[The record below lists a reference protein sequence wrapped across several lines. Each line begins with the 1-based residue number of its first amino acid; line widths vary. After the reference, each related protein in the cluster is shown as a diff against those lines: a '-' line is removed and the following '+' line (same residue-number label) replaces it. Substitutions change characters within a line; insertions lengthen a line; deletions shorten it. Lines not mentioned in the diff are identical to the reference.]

1 MIGEIR
7 DDSKLTTAEIM
18 NPATPRSQY
27 QNRPSNMT
35 TQVAEHPLDLEANG
49 DTEMRRDAAAAGTVV
64 DAPLR
69 TADRM
74 QESRDMQETEDSQ
87 RTRDINATQN
97 LQGTQNI
104 EGTQNVQG
112 TRDIM
117 PDQKLQSDRPGQL
130 FPDNELNQFRARW
143 DKAQILFVDEP
154 RAAVEQA
161 DSLVAT
167 VVTRIAEQ
175 FAAER
180 ADLEHQ
186 WDRGDNV
193 STEDLRQAL
202 RRYRGFFDR
211 LLAF

>member
-7 DDSKLTTAEIM
+7 DEAKLTTAEIA

-27 QNRPSNMT
+27 QGKNT
-35 TQVAEHPLDLEANG
+35 DTQVIDRSRDVEGNPIANR
-49 DTEMRRDAAAAGTVV
+49 DRETTRDAGST
-64 DAPLR
+64 P
-69 TADRM
+69 T
-74 QESRDMQETEDSQ
+74 
-87 RTRDINATQN
+87 
-97 LQGTQNI
+97 I
-104 EGTQNVQG
+104 EG
-112 TRDIM
+112 TRDIV
-117 PDQKLQSDRPGQL
+117 PDQKSQNDRPGPL
-130 FPDNELNQFRARW
+130 FPENELNEFRTRW
-143 DKAQILFVDEP
+143 DKAQIGFVDEP

-167 VVTRIAEQ
+167 VVKRIAEQ

-180 ADLEHQ
+180 AELEHQ

-202 RRYRGFFDR
+202 RRYRSFFDR

>member
-7 DDSKLTTAEIM
+7 DEPKLTTAEIA

-27 QNRPSNMT
+27 QNKNSYT
-35 TQVAEHPLDLEANG
+35 DTQVIDEPRDVEAN
-49 DTEMRRDAAAAGTVV
+49 RDVETTRDVAAAR
-64 DAPLR
+64 P
-69 TADRM
+69 
-74 QESRDMQETEDSQ
+74 
-87 RTRDINATQN
+87 
-97 LQGTQNI
+97 I
-104 EGTQNVQG
+104 EG
-112 TRDIM
+112 TRDIV
-117 PDQKLQSDRPGQL
+117 PNQQLQNDRPGQL
-130 FPDNELNQFRARW
+130 FPDNELNDFRARW
-143 DKAQILFVDEP
+143 DKAQIGFVDEP

-167 VVTRIAEQ
+167 VVKRIAEQ

-180 ADLEHQ
+180 AELEHQ

-202 RRYRGFFDR
+202 RRYRSFFDR

>member
-7 DDSKLTTAEIM
+7 DESKLTTAEIV

-35 TQVAEHPLDLEANG
+35 TAEMDPTQDVEANG
-49 DTEMRRDAAAAGTVV
+49 DTEMRRAAAAGTVI

-69 TADRM
+69 TADRI
-74 QESRDMQETEDSQ
+74 QETEDMQ
-87 RTRDINATQN
+87 RTREI
-97 LQGTQNI
+97 QGTQTI
-104 EGTQNVQG
+104 QG

>member
-7 DDSKLTTAEIM
+7 DEPKLTTAEIA

-27 QNRPSNMT
+27 QNKNST
-35 TQVAEHPLDLEANG
+35 TDTQVIDEP
-49 DTEMRRDAAAAGTVV
+49 RDVETN
-64 DAPLR
+64 
-69 TADRM
+69 
-74 QESRDMQETEDSQ
+74 RDVAT
-87 RTRDINATQN
+87 TRDVTSPRTDDVSNRTF
-97 LQGTQNI
+97 
-104 EGTQNVQG
+104 EG
-112 TRDIM
+112 TRDLV
-117 PDQKLQSDRPGQL
+117 PDQKLQNDRPGQL
-130 FPDNELNQFRARW
+130 FPDNELTEFRGRW
-143 DKAQILFVDEP
+143 DKAQISFVDEP

-167 VVTRIAEQ
+167 VVKRIAEQ

-180 ADLEHQ
+180 AELEHQ

-202 RRYRGFFDR
+202 RRYRSFFDR